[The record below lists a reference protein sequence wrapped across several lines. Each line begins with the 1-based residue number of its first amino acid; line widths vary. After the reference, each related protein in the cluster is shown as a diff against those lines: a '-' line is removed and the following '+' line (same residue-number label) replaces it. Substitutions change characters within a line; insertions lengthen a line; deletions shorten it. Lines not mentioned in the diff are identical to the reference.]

1 LRFLPQQRQR
11 YAAAAQLGMDM
22 PPIRKRLAIRV
33 QVNPQALAARGI
45 GLEDV
50 RNVISQ
56 ANVDQP
62 KGTLN
67 SPRRTYT
74 INTNEQLLTPDAYNS
89 LIVAY
94 RNGSPVHIKDIG
106 AAINGPEND
115 LLAGWF
121 NQQRAIILA
130 VQRQPGAN
138 VIATVDRVKAMLPQL
153 QASIPKDIKVSILS
167 DRTETI
173 RASVSDVKFTLLLTV
188 KLLGDRDPR
197 CHGPVVA
204 NRHFRSAL

>member
-1 LRFLPQQRQR
+1 
-11 YAAAAQLGMDM
+11 M
-22 PPIRKRLAIRV
+22 
-33 QVNPQALAARGI
+33 
-45 GLEDV
+45 
-50 RNVISQ
+50 
-56 ANVDQP
+56 
-62 KGTLN
+62 
-67 SPRRTYT
+67 
-74 INTNEQLLTPDAYNS
+74 
-89 LIVAY
+89 
-94 RNGSPVHIKDIG
+94 HIKDIG